1 MIVLNNDQ
9 QDKLVEQFVEL
20 QVDSMDTKTMMEW
33 ITDELIFQ
41 YGKLSKEELKE
52 RVDCYNEGLFE
63 ELVDNVT
70 NEIAP
75 DKVIITDDDYD
86 TFSDKVVTCE
96 ELEEQSIK
104 RYDDDYADKVDT
116 LVGNMVA
123 SDDNVYTHDSE
134 GC

>member
-9 QDKLVEQFVEL
+9 QDKLVEHFVEL

-52 RVDCYNEGLFE
+52 RVDCYQDDLFD

-70 NEIAP
+70 TETAEVN
-75 DKVIITDDDYD
+75 
-86 TFSDKVVTCE
+86 
-96 ELEEQSIK
+96 
-104 RYDDDYADKVDT
+104 
-116 LVGNMVA
+116 
-123 SDDNVYTHDSE
+123 
-134 GC
+134 

>member
-20 QVDSMDTKTMMEW
+20 QVDNMDTKTMMEW

-52 RVDCYNEGLFE
+52 RVDCYQDDLFD

-70 NEIAP
+70 TETAEVN
-75 DKVIITDDDYD
+75 
-86 TFSDKVVTCE
+86 
-96 ELEEQSIK
+96 
-104 RYDDDYADKVDT
+104 
-116 LVGNMVA
+116 
-123 SDDNVYTHDSE
+123 
-134 GC
+134 

>member
-20 QVDSMDTKTMMEW
+20 QVDNMDTKTMMEW

-52 RVDCYNEGLFE
+52 RVDTFNEGLFE

-70 NEIAP
+70 IETAEV
-75 DKVIITDDDYD
+75 K
-86 TFSDKVVTCE
+86 
-96 ELEEQSIK
+96 
-104 RYDDDYADKVDT
+104 
-116 LVGNMVA
+116 
-123 SDDNVYTHDSE
+123 
-134 GC
+134 